1 MGMFVTPCV
10 KICRGFVDKVRFY
23 VGLPFG
29 GSYEGLCYFGVS
41 LTNDVVSLLVLVL
54 SLFGRKLFPFNYLIV
69 AFVGGACETSL
80 AKIMLVLASL
90 GLTGLCVVTFS
101 SS

>member
-1 MGMFVTPCV
+1 M
-10 KICRGFVDKVRFY
+10 KVFATSEYHLLMMLFR
-23 VGLPFG
+23 
-29 GSYEGLCYFGVS
+29 
-41 LTNDVVSLLVLVL
+41 LLVLVL

-90 GLTGLCVVTFS
+90 GLSGLCVVTFS